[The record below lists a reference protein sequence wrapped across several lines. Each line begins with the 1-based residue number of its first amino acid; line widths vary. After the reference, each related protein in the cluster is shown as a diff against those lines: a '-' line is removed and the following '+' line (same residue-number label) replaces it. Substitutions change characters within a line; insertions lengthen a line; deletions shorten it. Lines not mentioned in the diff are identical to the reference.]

1 MAGVYLLFLIPS
13 FLSWLTDFRLFGDY
27 DRTVSS
33 ILMLI
38 GLILFLRVF
47 PSVKSKE

>member
-13 FLSWLTDFRLFGDY
+13 FLSWVTDFRLFGDY

-33 ILMLI
+33 VLMLI

-47 PSVKSKE
+47 PSVKRKE